1 MLLGEG
7 PDGAYDA
14 RIVKD
19 RHPHSDDGDRRF
31 VRMTP
36 KARRPKGR
44 GTASGPDAELPYRS
58 LVERVPAIVYVD
70 PAGPEPTSP
79 TYVSPFI
86 ETLLGYTPEVATG
99 DPQWWAKTLHPDD
112 RERVL
117 AEWTKSDETGEPYT
131 GEYRLIAADG
141 RSVWIRDEAVLL
153 RDEEGKPVHW
163 QGVMIDIT
171 DPKKANDDLV
181 RALALERKA
190 TEDMRRADETK
201 MTFLTAVSHDIR
213 TPLAAILGNAL
224 TLEEGDRLAITEEER
239 DQLIHS
245 LATKARRLNTIVTDL
260 LDTERLASGV
270 VEPRLQEVAL
280 GSFISLLVRDS
291 EAMTERQVHLD
302 TRAVTAWV
310 DPQMISRIVENLLMN
325 AARHTP
331 PGTQVWVRV
340 LPDGD
345 NVLIAVE
352 DEGPGIPEEHRESVF
367 LPFEHGPMTSVHN
380 PGVGVGLSLVVK
392 FAELH
397 GGRAW
402 VQERDGGGASF
413 RVLIPRGRGSEGS
426 FTSRAEATDVSTDPT
441 LGT

>member
-1 MLLGEG
+1 
-7 PDGAYDA
+7 
-14 RIVKD
+14 
-19 RHPHSDDGDRRF
+19 
-31 VRMTP
+31 MTP
-36 KARRPKGR
+36 KAKRSKGR
-44 GTASGPDAELPYRS
+44 GVTSGPDTELPYRS

-86 ETLLGYTPEVATG
+86 EQLLGYSPEVATG

-153 RDEEGKPVHW
+153 RDDEGEPVHW
-163 QGVMIDIT
+163 QGVMMDIT
-171 DPKKANDDLV
+171 DPKQANDDLT

-190 TEDMRRADETK
+190 TEDMRRADEIK

-213 TPLAAILGNAL
+213 TPLSAILGNAL
-224 TLEEGDRLAITEEER
+224 TLEEGDRLGITQEER
-239 DQLIHS
+239 DHLTHS
-245 LATKARRLNTIVTDL
+245 LAAKARRLNTIVTDL

-270 VEPRLQEVAL
+270 VDPRLQEVDV
-280 GSFISLLVRDS
+280 GKFISLLVRDS
-291 EAMTERQVHLD
+291 EAIAGRQVHVD
-302 TRAVTAWV
+302 TPSATAWV
-310 DPQMISRIVENLLMN
+310 DPQMIARIVENLLMN

-331 PGTQVWVRV
+331 PGSQVWVRV
-340 LPDGD
+340 LPGED

-352 DEGPGIPEEHRESVF
+352 DDGPGIPEEHRESVF
-367 LPFEHGPMTSVHN
+367 QPFEHGPMTSVHN
-380 PGVGVGLSLVVK
+380 PGVGVGLSLVAT
-392 FAELH
+392 FAELL

-413 RVLIPRGRGSEGS
+413 RVLIPRSGGPE
-426 FTSRAEATDVSTDPT
+426 E
-441 LGT
+441 